1 MPDIV
6 LHTLWELS
14 LNSLG
19 NSMGKAVIIH
29 FTYEEL
35 NSKGFRSMVEFML
48 LITSRVGAE
57 PQGQWF

>member
-1 MPDIV
+1 MGII
-6 LHTLWELS
+6 S
-14 LNSLG
+14 LNSLS

-35 NSKGFRSMVEFML
+35 SSEGFRSMVEFML